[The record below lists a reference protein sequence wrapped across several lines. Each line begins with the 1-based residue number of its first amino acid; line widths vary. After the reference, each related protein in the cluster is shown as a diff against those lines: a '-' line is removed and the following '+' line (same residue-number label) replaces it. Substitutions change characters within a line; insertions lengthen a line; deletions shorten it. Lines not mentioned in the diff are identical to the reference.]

1 MKLITWFLIV
11 GMSVATASCSQTQKH
26 AVPSTVDAQTLTQT
40 RDVASQLVTR
50 LGAKLK
56 QEIASNGPASA
67 VDVCQIAA
75 PEIATDIS
83 KQQGWQVGRV
93 GTRVRNQNNQ
103 PNTWQQAAL
112 TQFSE
117 RAAKGEKFDTM
128 ETYEIV
134 QLQGKNV
141 MRYAKAIAVQPMC
154 VTCHG
159 KAEQIPPEVKA
170 RLQEKY
176 PADQAIG
183 YSAGELRGAV
193 IVERPL

>member
-1 MKLITWFLIV
+1 MKLNTWFLIGV
-11 GMSVATASCSQTQKH
+11 IGVATASCSQTQKQT
-26 AVPSTVDAQTLTQT
+26 VPRAVDAQTLTQT

-50 LGAKLK
+50 LGARLK

-75 PEIATDIS
+75 PEIAEDLS

-112 TQFSE
+112 TQFGE

-128 ETYEIV
+128 ETYNIV
-134 QLQGKNV
+134 QLQGQNV

-159 KAEQIPPEVKA
+159 KAEQIPPDVKA

-183 YSAGELRGAV
+183 YVVGELRGALV
-193 IVERPL
+193 IERPL